1 MAFNLNRC
9 LNTINGLRA
18 QYMDHEKPFQVFLDF
33 QPVHRGVTRVV
44 SGGNLAQNRKK
55 WQFFV
60 ILPMAINLSRY
71 LNTINGLRAQDMDR
85 DKPFQM
91 FSDYQPAHQGVT
103 GVISGGNLAQNRKK

>member
-9 LNTINGLRA
+9 
-18 QYMDHEKPFQVFLDF
+18 
-33 QPVHRGVTRVV
+33 
-44 SGGNLAQNRKK
+44 
-55 WQFFV
+55 
-60 ILPMAINLSRY
+60 

-103 GVISGGNLAQNRKK
+103 GVISGGNLAQNRKKQQYFVILPMAINLNRYLNTTD